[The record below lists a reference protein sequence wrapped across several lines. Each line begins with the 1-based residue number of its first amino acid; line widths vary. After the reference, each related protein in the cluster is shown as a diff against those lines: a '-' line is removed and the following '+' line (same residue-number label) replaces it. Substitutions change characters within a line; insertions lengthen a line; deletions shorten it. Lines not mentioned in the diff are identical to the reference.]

1 MSEEAFLTGKKI
13 LIVDD
18 EPDVLD
24 TLEQLLSMC
33 QVEKASTFEEARIL
47 LESQNFDLTILD
59 IMGVNGYKLLEMAK
73 KRNITTVM
81 LTAHAFS
88 PENLKK
94 SIKEGAD
101 SYLPKEEIKN
111 ISTFLIAV
119 LKAKRKRRAHG
130 DPGKRSCP
138 LPFLRRDG
146 ELHGRTKIRNSGS
159 NLKRVSKRKKVLKE
173 VSRWLLR

>member
-119 LKAKRKRRAHG
+119 LKAKKEKKSPWGPWQEKLPSSFFEKRWGAAWQDEDKEFWEQFKASITATKSPKG
-130 DPGKRSCP
+130 GK
-138 LPFLRRDG
+138 
-146 ELHGRTKIRNSGS
+146 
-159 NLKRVSKRKKVLKE
+159 
-173 VSRWLLR
+173 